1 MDDLSAPHAGGPAV
15 PRERIPIVYS
25 ALMLVMLLASLDQTI
40 VATALPT
47 IVGELGGL
55 AHLSWIVT
63 AYLLTTT
70 IVTPLY
76 GKLGDQFGRK
86 MVLQSA
92 IALFLV
98 GSALCGLSRSMG
110 ELIAFRALQGLGGG
124 GLMVVTMAVVGD
136 LVTPR
141 ERGRYQGLFG
151 AVFGFSTVVGPLI
164 GGFFVDH
171 LSWRWIFYVNLPLG
185 LLAVAVIGFVLSA
198 PLTRRR
204 RRIDFV
210 GAALLALAL
219 SALIFLITFGGNS
232 YPWTSLQTIG
242 LAAFVVVALVGFAVV
257 ECRVL
262 EPIMPI
268 PLFRNRIF
276 LISCTV
282 GFIVGLA
289 LFGSVTYMPL
299 YFQVVK
305 GVTPSTA
312 GLAMT
317 PMMAGV
323 LLTSIASGQII
334 SRVGRYRPFP
344 IIGTAVMTIG
354 LALLATL
361 TTQTRVWVAGGY
373 MLVLGLGLGM
383 VMQVLILAVQ
393 NAVEHRDLG
402 VATSGATLFRSIGGA
417 VGVAFYGAIFTVN
430 LTAIFAAKP
439 AVGTALPPATTP
451 SAMQSLPPALRA
463 VYADAFTAAL
473 TPVYRYAAAAAA
485 VGFVFTWF
493 LKELPLRDLARSESV
508 GESFAMPTDATS
520 FEELER
526 IVAQLAQRENRWEA
540 YRRVAAAS
548 GIGLAPD
555 EIWLLAKLCL
565 APAQTDVG
573 RLAREYAIPLAK
585 LGDVTRRL
593 AARGLVLPPSPTALM
608 PSASGREVFN
618 QMIRARGSKASSS
631 AGPASSVPR

>member
-1 MDDLSAPHAGGPAV
+1 
-15 PRERIPIVYS
+15 
-25 ALMLVMLLASLDQTI
+25 
-40 VATALPT
+40 
-47 IVGELGGL
+47 VGELGGL

-92 IALFLV
+92 IVLFLA
-98 GSALCGLSRSMG
+98 GSALCGLSQSMG
-110 ELIAFRALQGLGGG
+110 QLIAFRALQGLGGG

-141 ERGRYQGLFG
+141 ERGRYQGFFG
-151 AVFGFSTVVGPLI
+151 ATFGFSTVVGPLI

-185 LLAVAVIGFVLSA
+185 LVAIAVIGFALSA

-204 RRIDFV
+204 RRIDFA
-210 GAALLALAL
+210 GAALLALSL
-219 SALIFLITFGGNS
+219 SALISLITFGGNA
-232 YPWTSLQTIG
+232 YAWTSPESIG
-242 LAAFVVVALVGFAVV
+242 LAAFMVAALVGFAVV
-257 ECRVL
+257 EYRAV

-268 PLFRNRIF
+268 SLFRNRIF
-276 LISCTV
+276 LISCAV

-299 YFQVVK
+299 YFQVVR

-334 SRVGRYRPFP
+334 SRIGRYRPFP

-361 TTQTRVWVAGGY
+361 GTQTSVRAAGGY
-373 MLVLGLGLGM
+373 MLLLGLGLGM

-393 NAVEHRDLG
+393 NAVAYRDLG

-417 VGVAFYGAIFTVN
+417 IGVAFYGAIFTAN
-430 LTAIFAAKP
+430 LTAILAVKLP
-439 AVGTALPPATTP
+439 AGTALPAATTP
-451 SAMQSLPPALRA
+451 AAMLSLSPALRA
-463 VYADAFTAAL
+463 VYAEAFTAAL
-473 TPVYRYAAAAAA
+473 NPVFRYAAAAAA
-485 VGFVFTWF
+485 VGFILTWF

-520 FEELER
+520 FEELEK
-526 IVAQLAQRENRWEA
+526 IVRQLARRENRWEV
-540 YRRVAAAS
+540 YRRIAEAS
-548 GIGLAPD
+548 QVSLAPD
-555 EIWLLAKLCL
+555 EIWLLSKLCL
-565 APAQTDVG
+565 SPAETDVD
-573 RLAREYAIPLAK
+573 RLARDYAIAPAK
-585 LGDVTRRL
+585 LGDVARRL
-593 AARGLVLPPSPTALM
+593 TARGLVLPPTPTALT
-608 PSASGREVFN
+608 PSVSGRAAFN
-618 QMIRARGSKASSS
+618 QMIRAHEKRLERILQRWACEQRPEVRALLDRLARTLMAELPAEPAASRRGQ
-631 AGPASSVPR
+631 